1 MLDKPLIEQGIQ
13 QHTVWTMG
21 MDWKTR
27 EPVFC
32 QLAVILTERALVFYA
47 TVHKTVIIS
56 LATAYLPLKP
66 PSKKIG
72 NEKSDHNRFDQKQY
86 TDTYQVILFRSVCT
100 ILNCL
105 ETSYVKW
112 DSNPNMSAS

>member
-1 MLDKPLIEQGIQ
+1 MNYGYGLKNKGAGVLPARCDIDRACPSLIN
-13 QHTVWTMG
+13 
-21 MDWKTR
+21 
-27 EPVFC
+27 
-32 QLAVILTERALVFYA
+32 A

-86 TDTYQVILFRSVCT
+86 LSYLISKCLYNIELFRDQLCQMGFKPKYGCELSF
-100 ILNCL
+100 L
-105 ETSYVKW
+105 
-112 DSNPNMSAS
+112 

>member
-1 MLDKPLIEQGIQ
+1 MNYGYGLKNKGAGVLPARYDIDRACTSLIN
-13 QHTVWTMG
+13 
-21 MDWKTR
+21 
-27 EPVFC
+27 
-32 QLAVILTERALVFYA
+32 A

-72 NEKSDHNRFDQKQY
+72 NEKSDHNRFDQKRY
-86 TDTYQVILFRSVCT
+86 TDTYQVVLFRSVCT